1 MSQAPARSDSPAFG
15 PMLRDWR
22 RRRALSQLAL
32 ASEAEISQRHLSF
45 IESGRSRPSR
55 EMVLHLA
62 DCLAMPLR
70 ERNTLLLAAG
80 FAPHFRERAAQ
91 DPEMKAA
98 LAAVATILRGHQPY
112 PALAVDR
119 HWTMVDANEAVA
131 PLIGGVAPALVT
143 PPFNVLRLTLHPDGL
158 AGRIVNLREWRQ
170 HVLARLARQIEV
182 TADATLIALRQEFA
196 GYPLSPPAVAEPVS
210 GPLTGPALAGVAIP
224 FRLATDA
231 GVLSFISTTTV
242 FGTAVEISLSEVA
255 IESFFPADEATA
267 AALLGH
273 RAES

>member
-1 MSQAPARSDSPAFG
+1 MSQAPARAHSPAFG

-131 PLIGGVAPALVT
+131 PLIGGVASALVT

-182 TADATLIALRQEFA
+182 TADATLIALRQELA
-196 GYPLSPPAVAEPVS
+196 GYPLPPPAAAEP
-210 GPLTGPALAGVAIP
+210 LAGPALAGVAIP

-267 AALLGH
+267 AALLGR
-273 RAES
+273 RAET